1 MASSSYLTPAAP
13 RSALYGFL
21 TSLLLMLVCV
31 AAQSTWAPWLRMR
44 GQVPELALA
53 AVLCIGLTTGGLS
66 GLTAGFLG
74 AYLWASVAGLPMGNL
89 FISYMLLGFLAGAMR
104 GRMFSDRLL
113 LAAIVVAAGVI
124 IAAVINLL
132 LAPPPS
138 PQSWVSAVL
147 ARALISAVLTIPIY
161 SLMRYLSRYYPE
173 PEDL

>member
-1 MASSSYLTPAAP
+1 MVNSYLSRATP
-13 RSALYGFL
+13 RSAVYGFIA
-21 TSLLLMLVCV
+21 SFALLLVCV

-53 AVLCIGLTTGGLS
+53 AVLSIGLTTGGLS

-74 AYLWASVAGLPMGNL
+74 AYLWASVTGLPMGNL
-89 FISYMLLGFLAGAMR
+89 FVSYMLLGFLAGAMR

-113 LAAIVVAAGVI
+113 LAAIVVAAGVV

-138 PQSWVSAVL
+138 PQSWISAVL
-147 ARALISAVLTIPIY
+147 ARSLLSAILTIPVY

>member
-1 MASSSYLTPAAP
+1 MASSSYLRPAAP
-13 RSALYGFL
+13 RSALYGLAL
-21 TSLLLMLVCV
+21 TLALLLVCV
-31 AAQSTWAPWLRMR
+31 AAQSVWPPWLRMQ

-53 AVLCIGLTTGGLS
+53 AVLCIGLTAGGLA
-66 GLTAGFLG
+66 GLTAGFFG
-74 AYLWASVAGLPMGNL
+74 AFLWASVASLPMGNL
-89 FISYMLLGFLAGAMR
+89 FVSYMLLGFLAGAMR

-138 PQSWVSAVL
+138 PQAWISAVL
-147 ARALISAVLTIPIY
+147 ARAVLSAILTIPIY
-161 SLMRYLSRYYPE
+161 LLMRLLSRYYPE